1 MILSK
6 SLNLSKALLA
16 HLSHESD
23 RINDLYRS
31 FQNYS
36 LLSENPFMFVEK
48 VQSVSDMAMSKSESL
63 LGIIRKTVQHIYKM
77 NYCG

>member
-1 MILSK
+1 MTLSK

-16 HLSHESD
+16 HLSNERD
-23 RINDLYRS
+23 RINYLYRF

-48 VQSVSDMAMSKSESL
+48 VQSVSDMATSKSESL
-63 LGIIRKTVQHIYKM
+63 LGIIRKTVQHIYKT

>member
-6 SLNLSKALLA
+6 SLNLSKALLT
-16 HLSHESD
+16 HLSNERD
-23 RINDLYRS
+23 KINYLYRS

-48 VQSVSDMAMSKSESL
+48 VQSVSDMAMSQSESL

>member
-16 HLSHESD
+16 PLSNERD
-23 RINDLYRS
+23 RINYLYRS

-63 LGIIRKTVQHIYKM
+63 LGIKRKTVQHIYKM